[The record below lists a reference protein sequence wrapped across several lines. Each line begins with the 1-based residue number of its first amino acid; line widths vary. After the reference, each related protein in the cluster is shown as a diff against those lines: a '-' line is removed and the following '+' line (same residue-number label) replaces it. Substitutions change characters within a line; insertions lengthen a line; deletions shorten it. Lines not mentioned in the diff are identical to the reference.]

1 MKVVGI
7 NGSPRKD
14 GNTAI
19 LIRTVLAELNAEG
32 IDTELIFNTLIFNY
46 FFKNSLSHR
55 RPAYIAQTNKKKR
68 YHIVISEKKEFIC
81 IKKTDL
87 DDSKPA

>member
-19 LIRTVLAELNAEG
+19 LIRTVFAELNAEG
-32 IDTELIFNTLIFNY
+32 IETELIQ
-46 FFKNSLSHR
+46 LSG
-55 RPAYIAQTNKKKR
+55 
-68 YHIVISEKKEFIC
+68 
-81 IKKTDL
+81 
-87 DDSKPA
+87 KPLKG